1 VDSYFT
7 EGQRNTRFLGEEV
20 IQYHRT
26 LTTYTSTLLKQ
37 GFKIMNAREPM
48 PDPVMRRKFRKMQN
62 ELHRPMMFAYFSG
75 EVNSSLRQESFM
87 SDKS

>member
-1 VDSYFT
+1 
-7 EGQRNTRFLGEEV
+7 
-20 IQYHRT
+20 
-26 LTTYTSTLLKQ
+26 
-37 GFKIMNAREPM
+37 MNAREPM

>member
-37 GFKIMNAREPM
+37 GFKIMDAREPM
-48 PDPVMRRKFRKMQN
+48 PDRNAKKIPEMQN

-75 EVNSSLRQESFM
+75 EVNSSLRQGGFM
-87 SDKS
+87 SGKS